1 MFWQKECQRFI
12 VNKIANHLLGI
23 FKISYT
29 FALVFITLMKQK
41 DFLFN
46 LFILLFLNLLIKPFW
61 TFGIDMGVQKLVGT
75 ESFGLYFAVFNFTF
89 MFNMLLDMGLTNFNN
104 RNIAQNTQLLS
115 KHISGILSLRI
126 VLAVFYLLIVFIA
139 GLIIG
144 YDSFQ
149 LKILAWA
156 AFNQFLNSLI
166 LYLRS
171 NVTALLMFKTDSVL
185 SVLDKLLMIVICGVL
200 IWGNVTDQPFRIMW
214 FIYAQTVSY
223 LIAGTVALLIVLYKA
238 KIITLTWNLTFFRAI
253 LKKSFPFALLTM
265 LMAIYGRIDS
275 VMIERIL
282 PKSIA
287 ADQAGIFAFPFR
299 FLETLVMIAYLFSV
313 ILLPLFSKMLKKK
326 EDLTPII
333 KSAFSLLFFFSITS
347 AILLIAYRM
356 PVLSFIY
363 PDIAQESARV
373 FIFLIPCIIPLSMT
387 YIFGTLLTAN
397 GSLRILNITSAIAI
411 VVNIAINFT
420 LIPIMEAR
428 GAAIASLSTQTS
440 IAVMQFI
447 IAFKLLKIPFSTLP
461 YFRCLLYICLLT
473 GSVFI
478 MTHYV
483 DTGLIFNLLIC
494 GGAALVWAFVT
505 KLIPLKFIAL
515 RFPRWR
521 GMGDELS

>member
-1 MFWQKECQRFI
+1 
-12 VNKIANHLLGI
+12 
-23 FKISYT
+23 
-29 FALVFITLMKQK
+29 MKQK

-46 LFILLFLNLLIKPFW
+46 LFILLLLNLLIKPFW

-75 ESFGLYFAVFNFTF
+75 ETFGLYFAVFNFTF

-115 KHISGILSLRI
+115 KHIAGILSLRI
-126 VLAVFYLLIVFIA
+126 VLALFYLFVVFIA

-171 NVTALLMFKTDSVL
+171 NVAALLMFKTDSIL
-185 SVLDKLLMIVICGVL
+185 SVLDKLLMIVICGIL
-200 IWGNVTDQPFRIMW
+200 LWGNVIEQPFQIMW

-223 LIAGTVALLIVLYKA
+223 LIAVAVALVIVLYKA
-238 KIITLTWNLTFFRAI
+238 KIITLSWNLTFFRAI
-253 LKKSFPFALLTM
+253 LKQSFPFALLTM

-299 FLETLVMIAYLFSV
+299 FLEVLVMIAYLFSV
-313 ILLPLFSKMLKKK
+313 ILLPLFSKMIKKK
-326 EDLTPII
+326 EDLVPII
-333 KSAFSLLFFFSITS
+333 KSAFTILFFFSVTS

-356 PVLSFIY
+356 PVLSYIY
-363 PDIAQESARV
+363 PEIAEKSAQV
-373 FIFLIPCIIPLSMT
+373 FIFLIPCIIPFSMT

-420 LIPIMEAR
+420 LIPILEAR
-428 GAAIASLSTQTS
+428 GAAIASLATQTS

-447 IAFKLLKIPFSTLP
+447 MAFKLLKIPFSTLP
-461 YFRCLLYICLLT
+461 YMRCFLYICLLL
-473 GSVFI
+473 GIVFLAQNYLHI
-478 MTHYV
+478 
-483 DTGLIFNLLIC
+483 GLIQSLLVC
-494 GGAALVWAFVT
+494 SGVAVVLAFVT
-505 KLIPLKFIAL
+505 KLIPLNSI
-515 RFPRWR
+515 RSSMQHRWR
-521 GMGDELS
+521 K